1 MILHGRIVW
10 RLAVELL
17 GEYGLREAGLG
28 PSADAWRHGRKIY
41 GKRGDPWY
49 ADLLSGYELDVICG
63 VYKVYTSMY
72 VS

>member
-1 MILHGRIVW
+1 M
-10 RLAVELL
+10 
-17 GEYGLREAGLG
+17 REAGLG

-49 ADLLSGYELDVICG
+49 ADSLSGYELDVICG
-63 VYKVYTSMY
+63 VYKVYMSMY